1 MLTKHISTNTEKPKT
16 LFHSVS
22 STAQKQVW
30 KLCTKYSDK
39 WAAHLHRDHIIIILF
54 LLLLFCLFV
63 FQKQQTVRPFTF
75 FHITSGHGIE
85 KSFACVSAALNNTVL
100 LFQKK
105 QKKKK
110 QNTDWPQQQKN
121 NLNNKHIETT

>member
-39 WAAHLHRDHIIIILF
+39 WAAHLHRDHIIIIILF

-100 LFQKK
+100 LF
-105 QKKKK
+105 KKKTEEK
-110 QNTDWPQQQKN
+110 KNRTQTD
-121 NLNNKHIETT
+121 LNNRKIT